1 MPEPK
6 PDFKPISRKAADATA
21 IPAGHARDE
30 QIKVNADANAE
41 RLEKAAETAGAIN
54 PAAFAPDREI
64 LAHTDGLEVS
74 EKQPGFVYAWK
85 LFDNPK
91 SNVGYWVNQ
100 AKVQGWQ
107 VVCGDM
113 PEAKEH
119 EIAGGMRKIG
129 DCVLMRI
136 PVERHAALE
145 RRERDLA
152 AARASSV
159 HSNLLELGKTRGVT
173 VKVIDGQNTDP
184 ALLQQMDARSR
195 GYMAAEQKYERALRD
210 GSLR

>member
-1 MPEPK
+1 MPDPK
-6 PDFKPISRKAADATA
+6 PDFKPITRKAADATQL
-21 IPAGHARDE
+21 PAGHARDE
-30 QIKVNADANAE
+30 QIKVNTDANAQKIE
-41 RLEKAAETAGAIN
+41 QAAATSGTIN

-64 LAHTDGLEVS
+64 LAFTDGLEVS
-74 EKQPGFVYAWK
+74 NRQPGFVYSWK

-100 AKVQGWQ
+100 AKIQGWQ

-113 PEAKEH
+113 PESKEH

-136 PVERHAALE
+136 PVDRYDAIMRHE
-145 RRERDLA
+145 EQLA
-152 AARASSV
+152 ADRANAV
-159 HSNLLELGKTRGVT
+159 HSNLMELGKARGVT
-173 VKVIDGQNTDP
+173 VKVIDGANTDP
-184 ALLQQMDARSR
+184 ALLTQMDARAR
-195 GYMAAEQKYERALRD
+195 GHMAADQKFDRALRE

>member
-6 PDFKPISRKAADATA
+6 PDFKPITRKSADATQL
-21 IPAGHARDE
+21 PAGHARDE
-30 QIKVNADANAE
+30 QIKINADANAE
-41 RLEKAAETAGAIN
+41 RIEQAAATQGAIN

-74 EKQPGFVYAWK
+74 NQQPGFVYAWK

-100 AKVQGWQ
+100 AKIQGWQ

-136 PVERHAALE
+136 PADRHAAILRHE
-145 RRERDLA
+145 EQLA
-152 AARASSV
+152 ADRANAV
-159 HSNLLELGKTRGVT
+159 HSNLMELGKARGVT
-173 VKVIDGQNTDP
+173 VKVIDGANTDP
-184 ALLQQMDARSR
+184 ALLKEMDNRAR
-195 GYMAAEQKYERALRD
+195 GYLAAEQKYDRALRE

>member
-6 PDFKPISRKAADATA
+6 PDFKPISRKAADATT

-30 QIKVNADANAE
+30 QIKVNADVNAE
-41 RLEKAAETAGAIN
+41 RIEQATATVGALD

-74 EKQPGFVYAWK
+74 EQQPGFVYAWK

-119 EIAGGMRKIG
+119 EIVGGMRKIG
-129 DCVLMRI
+129 DCILMRI
-136 PVERHAALE
+136 PKDRHDALIRHEAAMT
-145 RRERDLA
+145 

-159 HSNLLELGKTRGVT
+159 HSNLMELGKARGVM
-173 VKVIDGQNTDP
+173 VKVIDGANTDP
-184 ALLQQMDARSR
+184 ALLTQMDARAR
-195 GYMAAEQKYERALRD
+195 GHMAADQKFDRALRE

>member
-6 PDFKPISRKAADATA
+6 PDFKPITRKSANASQL
-21 IPAGHARDE
+21 PAGHARDE
-30 QIKVNADANAE
+30 QIKVNADANAQRIE
-41 RLEKAAETAGAIN
+41 QAADTSGAIN

-64 LAHTDGLEVS
+64 LAYTDGLEVTDR
-74 EKQPGFVYAWK
+74 QPGFVYAWK

-136 PVERHAALE
+136 PSDRHAALIKQE
-145 RRERDLA
+145 EDI
-152 AARASSV
+152 ARARANSV

-173 VKVIDGQNTDP
+173 VKVIDGANTDP

-195 GYMAAEQKYERALRD
+195 GYMAAEQKYDRALRD